1 MSSSSSS
8 SPSFYKSHACFIVH
22 GLSATRED
30 MRFVAD
36 AIKKE
41 RGDDVDIILSKA
53 NEGVLYSLFTTTTG
67 VASGGAL
74 LAQEVIDFLYLNTH
88 INRISFIAHSNGG
101 NYVRYAVKIIHEKL
115 QEKVE
120 FVNYISFATPHV
132 GVKNFVGNFLNL
144 GLHYVI
150 DGFLQFGLLGQTG
163 RDMITTNDDEQTGVL
178 NRLCYDTLF
187 VNAMKRFKN
196 RTILAAN
203 SELLVPFVSA
213 ALVESVSRL
222 EELVKEG
229 IVKRHYSKYTSE
241 SNEFEST
248 NNKPELN
255 TLKDD
260 KEFSVLSAPIND
272 YSTIKSEFPNIRAV
286 YTQSNKNKLSGLIFI
301 GDDETT
307 SDYTKNISWWESRS
321 GLFGHYGKPDT
332 NLNENRIS
340 LPPIEAKL
348 VNKLRTDMSWTT
360 VIVDF
365 DELPAGPIM
374 AHWRIVVSRPY
385 ITPVGADIPLFAS
398 KHCFIP

>member
-8 SPSFYKSHACFIVH
+8 SFSSKFHACFIVH

-36 AIKKE
+36 AMKKE
-41 RGDDVDIILSKA
+41 RGNDVHIILSKA

-67 VASGGAL
+67 VAEGGSK
-74 LAQEVIDFLYLNTH
+74 LAQEVIDYINQNIH
-88 INRISFIAHSNGG
+88 INRISFMAHSNGG

-120 FVNYISFATPHV
+120 FVNYVVFATPHV
-132 GVKNFVGNFLNL
+132 GVKNFVGNFLNI

-150 DGFLQFGLLGQTG
+150 DGFLHFGLLGQTG

-241 SNEFEST
+241 SDEFEST
-248 NNKPELN
+248 INKPNWN

-260 KEFSVLSAPIND
+260 IEFSILSAPIND

-286 YTQSNKNKLSGLIFI
+286 YTQSNKNKISDLVII
-301 GDDETT
+301 GDD
-307 SDYTKNISWWESRS
+307 DNDKNNNISWWESRS

-332 NLNENRIS
+332 NSNTNRIS

-365 DELPAGPIM
+365 DEIPAGPIM
-374 AHWRIVVSRPY
+374 AHWRIVVS
-385 ITPVGADIPLFAS
+385 
-398 KHCFIP
+398 